1 MSSSRAIVRS
11 RSEAAVRRK
20 PRNSTK
26 NKPRTISTAG
36 AACDLRIPRKLTSI
50 GPKTIRWAA
59 GTAPVGIG
67 IRITAVTPTFR
78 EMESSTARSAG
89 VSIRPSSLSLLRLA
103 SLATSTMIL
112 MTFVT
117 LKVESAVTG
126 VTLVI
131 GEGTLVVGRIVRLTT
146 TSTSVTAPTMGLTI
160 PAAAAWATSVAKAFA
175 VAKAPMVA
183 EAFMV
188 AKAFMAAKAPM
199 VVEAFTVAEAVTVA
213 AGAGA
218 AIAKTGSYGNADKA
232 GR

>member
-11 RSEAAVRRK
+11 RSETAVRRK

-26 NKPRTISTAG
+26 NKLRTISTAG

-50 GPKTIRWAA
+50 GLKTIRWAA

-67 IRITAVTPTFR
+67 IPITAVTPTFR

-89 VSIRPSSLSLLRLA
+89 VSIRPSSLALLRLA

-131 GEGTLVVGRIVRLTT
+131 GGGTLVVGRVVRLTT
-146 TSTSVTAPTMGLTI
+146 TTTSITAPTMGLTI
-160 PAAAAWATSVAKAFA
+160 PAAAAWAT
-175 VAKAPMVA
+175 MVA

-213 AGAGA
+213 AGA
-218 AIAKTGSYGNADKA
+218 AIAKT
-232 GR
+232 

>member
-11 RSEAAVRRK
+11 RSETAVRRR

-50 GPKTIRWAA
+50 GLKTIRWVA
-59 GTAPVGIG
+59 GTAPAGIG

-78 EMESSTARSAG
+78 ETESSTARLAG
-89 VSIRPSSLSLLRLA
+89 VSIRPSSLALLRLA

-131 GEGTLVVGRIVRLTT
+131 GGGTLVVGRVVRLTT
-146 TSTSVTAPTMGLTI
+146 TTTSITAPTMGLTI
-160 PAAAAWATSVAKAFA
+160 PAAAAWATAVAKAFA

-199 VVEAFTVAEAVTVA
+199 VVEAFTVAEAVTV
-213 AGAGA
+213 GAGA
-218 AIAKTGSYGNADKA
+218 AIAKT
-232 GR
+232 

>member
-1 MSSSRAIVRS
+1 MLARAAIISLRPGT
-11 RSEAAVRRK
+11 AVPRTPRK
-20 PRNSTK
+20 PATHKDPLTSM
-26 NKPRTISTAG
+26 PG
-36 AACDLRIPRKLTSI
+36 AACGLRIRRKVTLIGLKPR
-50 GPKTIRWAA
+50 RWAA

-78 EMESSTARSAG
+78 ETESSTARSAG
-89 VSIRPSSLSLLRLA
+89 VSIRPSLLALLPLA

-117 LKVESAVTG
+117 LKVESTVTE

-131 GEGTLVVGRIVRLTT
+131 GGALVVGSIMKLTT
-146 TSTSVTAPTMGLTI
+146 TTTSITAPTTGLTI
-160 PAAAAWATSVAKAFA
+160 PATAAWATAVAKAFA

-188 AKAFMAAKAPM
+188 AKAFVAAKAPM
-199 VVEAFTVAEAVTVA
+199 VAAFTVVEAAVTVA

-218 AIAKTGSYGNADKA
+218 AIA
-232 GR
+232 